1 MFRYLR
7 VNVLVVDG
15 GIYRHEFVAQSDIDV
30 IVTENGAADIR
41 ATTLK
46 ERRMLIAQLA
56 DPRFRGALMKG
67 DTHEAA

>member
-1 MFRYLR
+1 MSRL
-7 VNVLVVDG
+7 DG
-15 GIYRHEFVAQSDIDV
+15 AYVTSAQSDIDV

-56 DPRFRGALMKG
+56 DPRYRGALMTEG
-67 DTHEAA
+67 AHVAA